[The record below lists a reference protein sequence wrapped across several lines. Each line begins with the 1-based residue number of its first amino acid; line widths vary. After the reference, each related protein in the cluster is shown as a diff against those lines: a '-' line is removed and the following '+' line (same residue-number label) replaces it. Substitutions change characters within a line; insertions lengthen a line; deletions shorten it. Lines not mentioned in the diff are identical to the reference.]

1 MKKFIILF
9 LLIIS
14 SCERE
19 AEIATYFSINNFS
32 FYDLEGQI
40 NESTET
46 TAISDG
52 WVTIN
57 GGFLGAFETPSKIP
71 IINIEENNE
80 IRISPGIKE
89 NGISGSRIIYPFYNI
104 FEVSIDN
111 AFEEETIIISPET
124 SYKEN
129 TNFKFLNQG
138 SFEIGNMLQETENSD
153 TIPLIQS
160 NEVFDGEKS
169 CAICINNSNDSYQVI
184 TIDELLFNNFPENI
198 FLEMNF
204 KSDIDFKIGLIRNNN
219 IEDKIEHMKIYKS
232 ENWKKIY
239 LNLSSLIIPN
249 ISNSTFQIYF
259 ESEMAYNDS
268 QGCTYLDN
276 LKVVY

>member
-1 MKKFIILF
+1 MKKFIIF
-9 LLIIS
+9 LLIIIT

-19 AEIATYFSINNFS
+19 AETVTYFSINNFS

-52 WVTIN
+52 WVTLN
-57 GGFLGAFETPSKIP
+57 GNFLGAFETPSKIP
-71 IINIEENNE
+71 IINIEDNNE

-89 NGISGSRIIYPFYNI
+89 NGISGSRIIYPFYKI
-104 FEVSIDN
+104 FEVITDDVM
-111 AFEEETIIISPET
+111 EETITINPET

-169 CAICINNSNDSYQVI
+169 CAICINNSNNIYQVI
-184 TIDELLFNNFPENI
+184 TIDELLFKSFPEYV

-219 IEDKIEHMKIYKS
+219 IADKIEHMKVYKS

-259 ESEMAYNDS
+259 ESEMAYNDNG
-268 QGCTYLDN
+268 GCTYLDN

>member
-1 MKKFIILF
+1 MKKFIIFF
-9 LLIIS
+9 LLIIT

-19 AEIATYFSINNFS
+19 AEIATYFSVNHFS
-32 FYDLEGQI
+32 FYDLEGKI
-40 NESTET
+40 NESAEN

-57 GGFLGAFETPSKIP
+57 GNFLGAFEIPSKIP
-71 IINIEENNE
+71 IINIEDNNE

-104 FEVSIDN
+104 FEVSIDKSL
-111 AFEEETIIISPET
+111 EEETIFISPET
-124 SYKEN
+124 RYKEN

-169 CAICINNSNDSYQVI
+169 CAICINNSNNIYQVI
-184 TIDELLFNNFPENI
+184 TIDELLFNSFPDQI
-198 FLEMNF
+198 FLELNF

-219 IEDKIEHMKIYKS
+219 VEDKIEHMKIYKS

-249 ISNSTFQIYF
+249 ISNSTLQIYF

-268 QGCTYLDN
+268 EGCTYLDN

>member
-9 LLIIS
+9 LLIIA
-14 SCERE
+14 SCEKE
-19 AEIATYFSINNFS
+19 AQIASYFSINNFS
-32 FYDLEGQI
+32 FFDLDGQI
-40 NESTET
+40 NESNET
-46 TAISDG
+46 TGISDG

-57 GGFLGAFETPSKIP
+57 GNFLGAFETPSKIP
-71 IINIEENNE
+71 ILNIDDNNE

-89 NGISGSRIIYPFYNI
+89 NGISGSRIIYPFHNI

-111 AFEEETIIISPET
+111 ILKEETIIISPET

-153 TIPLIQS
+153 TVPFIQS

-169 CAICINNSNDSYQVI
+169 CAICITNSNNKYQVI
-184 TIDELLFNNFPENI
+184 TIDELLFNSFPEYV

-232 ENWKKIY
+232 EKWKKIY
-239 LNLSSLIIPN
+239 LNLSSLIIPT

-259 ESEMAYNDS
+259 ESEMTYNDS
-268 QGCTYLDN
+268 EGCTYLDN

>member
-46 TAISDG
+46 TAISDA

-57 GGFLGAFETPSKIP
+57 GNFFGAFETPSKIP
-71 IINIEENNE
+71 IINIEDNNE

-89 NGISGSRIIYPFYNI
+89 NGISGSRIVYPFYNI

-111 AFEEETIIISPET
+111 AFEEETISISPET

-169 CAICINNSNDSYQVI
+169 CAICINNSNNKYQVI
-184 TIDELLFNNFPENI
+184 TIDELLFNSFPDYI